1 MRTLLFTGSLI
12 LLLAACSA
20 PAATRGDTPVPP
32 AGDSSLPSATPLP
45 TGEPGQSLVTE
56 PSASPAAETPA
67 ATPSIVDATPTT
79 VATPVPSPVPP
90 STATPAPVPSPTPPS
105 MSTPAPTVPLP
116 SPPPQVTALALP
128 TPEMQ
133 PLVNIGEQAILP
145 ADLLTRLVG
154 DLAARSGSDPSAIT
168 LIGAEAV
175 VWNDGS
181 LGCPQPGMVYP
192 QVQIEGYH
200 VILRVGDRDYDYRV
214 GKGGSFVLCE
224 RAIRQP

>member
-32 AGDSSLPSATPLP
+32 AGEPSLPSATPLP

-56 PSASPAAETPA
+56 PSASPAAKTPA
-67 ATPSIVDATPTT
+67 ATPSIADATPTT
-79 VATPVPSPVPP
+79 AATPVPSPVPP
-90 STATPAPVPSPTPPS
+90 STATAAPAPQSAATL
-105 MSTPAPTVPLP
+105 APTISLP

-133 PLVNIGEQAILP
+133 PPVNIGEQAILP

-168 LIGAEAV
+168 LVGAEAV

-200 VILRVGDRDYDYRV
+200 VILRVGDRNYDYRV